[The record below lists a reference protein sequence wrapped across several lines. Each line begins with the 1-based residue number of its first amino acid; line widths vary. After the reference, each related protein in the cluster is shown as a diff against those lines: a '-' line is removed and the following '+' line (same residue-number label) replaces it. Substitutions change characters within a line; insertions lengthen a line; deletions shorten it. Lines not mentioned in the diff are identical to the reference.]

1 MISLKKLKFLAF
13 TISIV
18 LAPSI
23 ANASSLECTDAEI
36 EEYMDKT
43 NIQDRKNKM
52 SVDFKQFE
60 HALREIKVAEIE
72 ASPNGD
78 DLFQQDCLAVMGD
91 DFKQIISDYKQDIK
105 DMLNDLNSLA
115 SGGFDISAL
124 TDSAWEAIKEEFGK
138 AICSSMTS
146 VADFIEEAENDFTA
160 EARRTYSKTVAEN
173 NIDILLDKSKMDKF
187 LTDITR
193 KELNDTEGL
202 LRWKDGSI
210 DKEYFK
216 DKLTNTAGKQRD
228 DKVREEIGDLF
239 DGI

>member
-1 MISLKKLKFLAF
+1 MIGLKKLRFLTF
-13 TISIV
+13 TISMV

-23 ANASSLECTDAEI
+23 AYSSSLECTDAEI

-43 NIQDRKNKM
+43 NIHDRKNKM

-72 ASPNGD
+72 ASPNPD
-78 DLFQQDCLAVMGD
+78 DLYQQDCFAVMGND
-91 DFKQIISDYKQDIK
+91 LKQIISDYKQDIK

-146 VADFIEEAENDFTA
+146 VADFIEQAENDFTA
-160 EARRTYSKTVAEN
+160 EARSTYAKAIAEN

-193 KELNDTEGL
+193 KELDDREGL
-202 LRWKDGSI
+202 LRWKNGEI

-216 DKLTNTAGKQRD
+216 DRLNTTAGRQRD
-228 DKVREEIGDLF
+228 DKVRKEISDLF

>member
-1 MISLKKLKFLAF
+1 MIGLKKLRFLTF
-13 TISIV
+13 TISMV

-23 ANASSLECTDAEI
+23 AYSSSLECTDAEI

-43 NIQDRKNKM
+43 NIHDRKNKM

-72 ASPNGD
+72 ASPNPD
-78 DLFQQDCLAVMGD
+78 DLYQQDCFAVMGND
-91 DFKQIISDYKQDIK
+91 LKQIISDYKQDIK

-124 TDSAWEAIKEEFGK
+124 TDSAWEAIKKEFGK

-146 VADFIEEAENDFTA
+146 VADFIEQAENDFTA
-160 EARRTYSKTVAEN
+160 EARSTYAKAIAEN

-193 KELNDTEGL
+193 KELDDREGL
-202 LRWKDGSI
+202 LRWKNGEI

-216 DKLTNTAGKQRD
+216 DRLNTTAGRQRD
-228 DKVREEIGDLF
+228 DKVRKEISDLF